1 MKYRIAIWAT
11 AGFFVAVWWAILAV
25 IVEPGVIT
33 SNPVVWTLARLT
45 CPLVFASVYFHFGV
59 GLYWVLA
66 SNALVYALVGWTVE
80 AFRRQLSHAR

>member
-33 SNPVVWTLARLT
+33 SNPVVWALARLT
-45 CPLVFASVYFHFGV
+45 CPLVFAGVYFHFGV
-59 GLYWVLA
+59 GLAWVLA
-66 SNALVYALVGWTVE
+66 SNALVYALVGLTVE